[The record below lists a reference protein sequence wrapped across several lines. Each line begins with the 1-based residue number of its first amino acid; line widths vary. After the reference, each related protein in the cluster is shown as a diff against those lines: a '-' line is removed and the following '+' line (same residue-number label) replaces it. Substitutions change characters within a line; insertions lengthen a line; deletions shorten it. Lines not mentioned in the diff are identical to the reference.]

1 MAASGTTSTARNGAP
16 LVSKRQLSSSRAR
29 LIERMQRLNFG
40 RIANIPIR
48 NGDPVLDPLPKV
60 TREVKFGG
68 DNKPRPESELDDF
81 PLKQQV
87 QELFEELDR
96 TGDGMI
102 EVLMVKHGLPFLM
115 HVTEH
120 ASGDAA

>member
-1 MAASGTTSTARNGAP
+1 MN
-16 LVSKRQLSSSRAR
+16 KRQVSRPAQW
-29 LIERMQRLNFG
+29 LIRECQSINFG
-40 RIANIPIR
+40 RIENLPIR

-68 DNKPRPESELDDF
+68 DNKPRPESELNDF

-87 QELFEELDR
+87 QEMLEELDR
-96 TGDGMI
+96 TGNGMI
-102 EVLMVKHGLPFLM
+102 EVLIVKHGLPFLM
-115 HVTEH
+115 QVTEH